1 MNTPLDDPVV
11 READAQAVIDHF
23 LNGVPLA
30 PEVASRVRRRSEQG
44 TEEVRR
50 KFGTV
55 EVAVDL
61 VREGRDES

>member
-1 MNTPLDDPVV
+1 MNDLLDEPTV
-11 READAQAVIDHF
+11 READAQIVMAHF
-23 LNGVPLA
+23 LSGVALP
-30 PEVASRVRRRSEQG
+30 PEVANRVRQRSERG

-61 VREGRDES
+61 VREGRDDL